1 MTGLVL
7 TALAAACTV
16 LTLLP
21 LLAIV
26 IYGVSQ
32 GCHRLDAALVTQL
45 PPAAGL
51 EGGGIGNAILGTLM
65 VIGMATL
72 IAAPVGILRVYL
84 SELAGDTPLTRW
96 IRRAARILSGV
107 PSIITGMV
115 AYGVL
120 VVTGVLGFSAMAGVA
135 LAILMLPTLVLTTD
149 AALQGVPQ
157 DLRWAAAS
165 LGASEAQTVLQIV
178 LPQALPGI
186 VTGLLLAI
194 ARAAGETAPVLFTAL
209 NSSLWPQGWL
219 EPTPTL
225 AVLIY
230 DFSTSPF
237 PAQQELAWA
246 AALML
251 ITLVF
256 ITNLLLRWGC
266 IGVDPDIGLGN

>member
-1 MTGLVL
+1 MTTIAL

-16 LTLLP
+16 LTLVP
-21 LLAIV
+21 LTAIV
-26 IYGVSQ
+26 LYGASQ
-32 GCHRLDAALVTQL
+32 GLQRLDLVLLTQL

-51 EGGGIGNAILGTLM
+51 ESGGIGNAILGTLM
-65 VIGMATL
+65 VVGMATL
-72 IAAPVGILRVYL
+72 IATPLGILAGVYL
-84 SELAGDTPLTRW
+84 SEWGHDTPLTRW
-96 IRRAARILSGV
+96 LRRAARILSGV
-107 PSIITGMV
+107 PSIIAGMV
-115 AYGVL
+115 AYGLL
-120 VVTGVLGFSAMAGVA
+120 VVNGVLGFSAVAGGIA

-149 AALQGVPQ
+149 AALQGVPVE
-157 DLRWAAAS
+157 LRWAAAS

-186 VTGLLLAI
+186 LTGGLLAI

-225 AVLIY
+225 AVLVY

-237 PAQQELAWA
+237 PAQQDLAWA
-246 AALML
+246 AALIL

-256 ITNLLLRWGC
+256 ITNLLLRWGFHEHSELH
-266 IGVDPDIGLGN
+266 D